1 MSGPAWHSKSVVERG
16 SHAEKDATAHSPI
29 DKRQRC
35 LIYITCVVELDK
47 LDAPVFASPVKVRNF
62 EVDLERLRYGG
73 QLDMIYQ
80 RKIPRRIISFF
91 LSARHV
97 NGSR

>member
-1 MSGPAWHSKSVVERG
+1 MSGPTWHSESIVEPG
-16 SHAEKDATAHSPI
+16 SHAEKDAIAHSPI
-29 DKRQRC
+29 EKRQRC
-35 LIYITCVVELDK
+35 LIYISRVVELDK

-80 RKIPRRIISFF
+80 RTIPVSGEFRIF
-91 LSARHV
+91 
-97 NGSR
+97 